1 MLSFKYYNILEES
14 FKDAKKKW
22 LESGIE
28 SVEIDKAID
37 LFKLLKDQNVI
48 SDVERKDIGYWMK
61 LPFSD
66 FSTFLVSMN
75 KLKHKKEF
83 VGSFHDETEVI
94 ENTDEFIILVPKT
107 YRASRKFGSSEW
119 CIAYGERYW
128 NSYVHN
134 DGLTPHFIIF
144 KSPDEFMKD
153 NNLDKI
159 AVMVGMGD
167 RVQSMWDSSDAQ
179 IYYYSEYTEN
189 REGMDG
195 EDDYEV
201 EITLNDILKEWYEID
216 VDEFTSKL
224 EETYVEFIT
233 HETIDKVVE
242 KLLELPK
249 DYSQENANSVYDS
262 DKSVFEPIVQYYIE
276 NPGDV
281 DNQVTVGDFVEY
293 LHTKVELWNEERVI
307 RVRVEPFLDTI
318 PNKRVEIPVTILL
331 KDVCKEVEEELDRL
345 VDDNDFLYT
354 FT

>member
-159 AVMVGMGD
+159 AVMVDRGD
-167 RVQSMWDSSDAQ
+167 RVSSIWDSSDAQ
-179 IYYYSEYTEN
+179 IYNYSEYTEY
-189 REGMDG
+189 REGIDG

-201 EITLNDILKEWYEID
+201 EITLNDVLNGWYEID
-216 VDEFTSKL
+216 VDEFTSML
-224 EETYVEFIT
+224 EVNMSDYIT
-233 HETIDKVVE
+233 HDIIDEVVE
-242 KLLELPK
+242 KLLVLPK
-249 DYSQENANSVYDS
+249 DYSHDNVDVESL
-262 DKSVFEPIVQYYIE
+262 FGPILQYYNE

-281 DNQVTVGDFVEY
+281 DNQVTVDDFIEY
-293 LHTKVELWNEERVI
+293 LHSKVERWDEDKVI
-307 RVRVEPFLDTI
+307 RVSVDSFLNSI

-331 KDVCKEVEEELDRL
+331 QDVCREVEEELDRL
-345 VDDNDFLYT
+345 VDDGEVTYT
-354 FT
+354 FV